1 MFSSFIF
8 VLLPFTEISV
18 VMEQRQVL
26 LGIFVSKITND
37 GESNVLFAVQFYST
51 EMVKTFKTNT
61 FWGGLKLK
69 IQTNL

>member
-26 LGIFVSKITND
+26 LGIFVSKIRND
-37 GESNVLFAVQFYST
+37 DESNVLFAV
-51 EMVKTFKTNT
+51 
-61 FWGGLKLK
+61 
-69 IQTNL
+69 